1 MRAKYNEMVRE
12 RNKYMLQ
19 YNSYYNSCIE
29 IINTLDTRDVQSI
42 VHDIIHTNVYK
53 QQVVVLQQTIEDSRY
68 KMQELTMHIEDMYSQ
83 YVSDISLYNKCI
95 REIERDYQKLAGFA
109 GSAQSSAEEEKENIR
124 CSRGVNASFPSADKN
139 GVEPPATT
147 KSFCRLINN

>member
-1 MRAKYNEMVRE
+1 
-12 RNKYMLQ
+12 
-19 YNSYYNSCIE
+19 
-29 IINTLDTRDVQSI
+29 VQSI

-124 CSRGVNASFPSADKN
+124 GQRTGIFKTNNTSHNMSTSGNWQEDHCIGKRIENLADAFN
-139 GVEPPATT
+139 
-147 KSFCRLINN
+147 